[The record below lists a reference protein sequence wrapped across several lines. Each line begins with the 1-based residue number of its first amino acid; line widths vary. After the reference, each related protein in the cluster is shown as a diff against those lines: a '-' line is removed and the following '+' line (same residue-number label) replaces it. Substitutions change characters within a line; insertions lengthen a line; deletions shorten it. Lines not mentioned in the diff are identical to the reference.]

1 MARQPERPSADTTR
15 QSLIEAAIDGFGR
28 KGYEGT
34 STRTIAQAAN
44 TNIASIAY
52 HFGGKE
58 GLRRACAEFVVATI
72 RSVAEAALR
81 REDEAAFAGLDREA
95 ARERLAAGIETMA
108 RFILTNPRAN
118 LVVRFMLR
126 EMIQPSVALDIIYA
140 GIIEPTHK
148 RLCRLWAA
156 ATGGEP
162 ESEATRLAVFALF
175 GQVLYFRIGREI
187 VQRRMGWETLGKDEA
202 GKVAALL
209 KGNLEALLKAS
220 KERAP

>member
-1 MARQPERPSADTTR
+1 MARQTERAASDSTR
-15 QSLIEAAIDGFGR
+15 QALVEAALDGFGG
-28 KGYEGT
+28 KGFEGT
-34 STRTIAQAAN
+34 STRKIAEAAK

-58 GLRRACAEFVVATI
+58 GLRKACAEFVVATI

-81 REDEAAFAGLDREA
+81 PEDEATFARLGREE
-95 ARERLAAGIETMA
+95 ARERLAAIIERMA
-108 RFILTNPRAN
+108 GFILTNPRAS

-126 EMIQPSVALDIIYA
+126 EMIQPSVALDIIYG

-162 ESEATRLAVFALF
+162 ESEATRLAVFAMM

-187 VQRRMGWETLGKDEA
+187 VQRRMGWDKIGKDEA
-202 GKVAALL
+202 QAISRLVA
-209 KGNLEALLKAS
+209 GNLDALLKAGE
-220 KERAP
+220 ERGS

>member
-1 MARQPERPSADTTR
+1 MAPPAERPASDATR
-15 QSLIEAAIDGFGR
+15 QALVEAALDGFGV

-34 STRTIAQAAN
+34 STRNIARAAK

-72 RSVAEAALR
+72 RSVADAVLAPEDEEAFAAL
-81 REDEAAFAGLDREA
+81 DRDA
-95 ARERLAAGIETMA
+95 ARQRIAAIIERMAG
-108 RFILTNPRAN
+108 FILTNPRAN

-126 EMIQPSVALDIIYA
+126 EMIQPSMALDIIYG

-156 ATGGEP
+156 ATGGEA
-162 ESEATRLAVFALF
+162 ESEATRLAVFALM

-187 VQRRMGWETLGKDEA
+187 ILRRMGWEKLGTDEA
-202 GKVAALL
+202 QAITALL
-209 KGNLEALLKAS
+209 KSNVDHLIKAS
-220 KERAP
+220 EERAS